1 MTKHRFALCLVA
13 ILFMLLISVRAAR
26 AATPEEIQAI
36 ALQEARKHIPKT
48 MKNPKSAEFDEETLD
63 SQPLIGWGDGTASWR
78 RVTGVVRGTNS
89 FGGVVPNE
97 WTAYVAEINDELAVH
112 LIELEDS
119 IVYEGELA
127 SIVLEERA
135 KLLREMRAELE
146 KENRE
151 RAAIAEAEREKR
163 EEEQRVRRIQNQGRE
178 AGSNMARAM
187 TLNARMRITK
197 NEAASRAKKLAKKAD
212 MNADDTALFVEGFV
226 SGVEQAKAATATKK

>member
-1 MTKHRFALCLVA
+1 MRKHRVALCLVA
-13 ILFMLLISVRAAR
+13 TLFMSLTSTQVAR
-26 AATPEEIQAI
+26 PATPEETHAI

-63 SQPLIGWGDGTASWR
+63 SQPLIGWGDGTATWR

-89 FGGVVPNE
+89 FGGVVPND
-97 WTAYVAEINDELAVH
+97 WTAYVAEINGELTVQV
-112 LIELEDS
+112 IMLEDS
-119 IVYEGELA
+119 IVFKGELA
-127 SIVLEERA
+127 SVVQEERT
-135 KLLREMRAELE
+135 KRLREMQQELE

-151 RAAIAEAEREKR
+151 RAAVAEAEREKR

-187 TLNARMRITK
+187 ALNARMRITK

>member
-1 MTKHRFALCLVA
+1 MTKNRFSLCLVA
-13 ILFMLLISVRAAR
+13 ILFMFLTSARVAR

-48 MKNPKSAEFDEETLD
+48 LKNPKSAEFDEEALD
-63 SQPLIGWGDGTASWR
+63 SQPLIGWGDGTAIWR

-89 FGGVVPNE
+89 FGGVVPND
-97 WTAYVAEINDELAVH
+97 WTAYVAEINGELTVH
-112 LIELEDS
+112 LIMLEDS
-119 IVYEGELA
+119 YVYKGELA
-127 SIVLEERA
+127 SVVMEERT
-135 KLLREMRAELE
+135 KLVREMQAELE

-151 RAAIAEAEREKR
+151 RAAVAEAEREER

-187 TLNARMRITK
+187 ALTARMRISK
-197 NEAASRAKKLAKKAD
+197 NEAASRAKKLAKKAN